1 VPMPEDVPPAPLLEV
16 DEPSPVVVTREHA
29 ASRFVVVCEHAGRVI
44 PRSLGDLG
52 LPERERSRHIAWDIG
67 ALALAQAL
75 AERLDAILFSQVYS
89 RLVCDCNRQPSARDF
104 IPEIS
109 EMTGIPGNIGLDAAA
124 RTARE
129 RALFRPFHDRIAA
142 EMDRRMAAGER
153 PILVTVHSFTP
164 IFKGVSR
171 PWQAAVL
178 YNRDR
183 VFAPRIA
190 ELLRADP
197 TLRVGVNEPYFMS
210 DETDYT
216 VPVHGERRGLPC
228 VEFEVR
234 NDLLSTAEEAALWAD
249 RLADSTLRAAQR
261 LGAP

>member
-1 VPMPEDVPPAPLLEV
+1 MSENAPPAPLLSA
-16 DEPSPVVVTREHA
+16 DEPSPVVVTREQA
-29 ASRFVVVCEHAGRVI
+29 GSRFVVVCEHAGRVI
-44 PRSLGDLG
+44 PGSLGDLG

-75 AERLDAILFSQVYS
+75 SERLDAILFSQVYS

-109 EMTGIPGNIGLDAAA
+109 ELTEIPGNIGLEAVARAA
-124 RTARE
+124 REHAI
-129 RALFRPFHDRIAA
+129 FRPFHDRIAA
-142 EMDRRMAAGER
+142 EMDRRTAGGEP

-164 IFKGVSR
+164 VFKGVSR

-178 YNRDR
+178 FNRDKA
-183 VFAPRIA
+183 FAPA
-190 ELLRADP
+190 VADLLRADRS
-197 TLRVGVNEPYFMS
+197 LVVGVNEPYFMS

-216 VPVHGERRGLPC
+216 VPVHGEKRGIPC

-249 RLADSTLRAAQR
+249 RLADATLRAAQR

>member
-1 VPMPEDVPPAPLLEV
+1 MPEDIPPAPLLA
-16 DEPSPVVVTREHA
+16 DGEPAPVVVTRREA
-29 ASRFVVVCEHAGRVI
+29 ASRLIVVCEHAGRAI

-52 LPERERSRHIAWDIG
+52 LPEPERSRHIAWDIG
-67 ALALAQAL
+67 ALALAEAL

-109 EMTGIPGNIGLDAAA
+109 ELTRIPGNIGLNAAA
-124 RTARE
+124 RQARE
-129 RALFRPFHDRIAA
+129 RAIFRPFHDRIEA
-142 EMDRRMAAGER
+142 EMDERMAAGER

-164 IFKGVSR
+164 VFKGVAR
-171 PWQAAVL
+171 PWAAAVL

-183 VFAPRIA
+183 ELAPRIA

-197 TLRVGVNEPYFMS
+197 TLRVGVNEPYVVS

-234 NDLLSTAEEAALWAD
+234 NDLLGTAEEVAAWAD
-249 RLADSTLRAAQR
+249 RLGDVTRRAARELRA
-261 LGAP
+261 

>member
-1 VPMPEDVPPAPLLEV
+1 MPEDVPPAPLIGD
-16 DEPSPVVVTREHA
+16 DEPSPVVVTRQQA
-29 ASRFVVVCEHAGRVI
+29 GSRFVVVCEHAGRVI

-67 ALALAQAL
+67 ALALAEAL

-89 RLVCDCNRQPSARDF
+89 RLVCDCNRQPGARDF

-109 EMTGIPGNIGLDAAA
+109 ELTEIPGNIGLEAAA
-124 RTARE
+124 REARE
-129 RALFRPFHDRIAA
+129 RAIFRPFHDRIAA
-142 EMDRRMAAGER
+142 EMDRRMAGGER
-153 PILVTVHSFTP
+153 PVLVTVHSFTP
-164 IFKGVSR
+164 VFKGVAR
-171 PWQAAVL
+171 PWAAAVL

-183 VFAPRIA
+183 IFAPRIA

-197 TLRVGVNEPYFMS
+197 TLCVGVNEPYVMS

-216 VPVHGERRGLPC
+216 VPVHGERRGVPC

-234 NDLLSTAEEAALWAD
+234 NDLLGTADAAARWAD
-249 RLADSTLRAAQR
+249 RLGHVTRRAARELRA
-261 LGAP
+261 